1 MILLVTS
8 TGNCIHALFMWQ
20 FLQLQYVYRM
30 TFLLVSCQS
39 LTCVPLCLLALNV
52 GPRLIRCES
61 GVINNPL
68 VLCKHAIMLKL
79 RKPWI
84 SFTGF
89 QRQNVTYVCAHF
101 KLDASSRFQNV
112 GSGIRLQ

>member
-30 TFLLVSCQS
+30 TFLLVSCQP
-39 LTCVPLCLLALNV
+39 LTCVP
-52 GPRLIRCES
+52 
-61 GVINNPL
+61 
-68 VLCKHAIMLKL
+68 LCKHAIMLKL

-89 QRQNVTYVCAHF
+89 QRQNVT
-101 KLDASSRFQNV
+101 
-112 GSGIRLQ
+112 